1 MSLEDVKN
9 AKKSEVTSQLV
20 RMISVGFPIDD
31 THRVLSAQDPVYT
44 YILNYWMT
52 ASVDS
57 YDVPVYDNFGDVTSL
72 EFPDQMSAEMFV
84 NKIHDYIC
92 YSVIRSA
99 SLNKLI
105 DAAETEE
112 EVETMNISLVS
123 FADFVND

>member
-20 RMISVGFPIDD
+20 RMIGVGFPIDD

-44 YILNYWMT
+44 Y
-52 ASVDS
+52 
-57 YDVPVYDNFGDVTSL
+57 VPVYDNFGDVTSL

-92 YSVIRSA
+92 YSAIRSA

-112 EVETMNISLVS
+112 EVEAMNISLVS

>member
-9 AKKSEVTSQLV
+9 AKKSEVTSQLIG
-20 RMISVGFPIDD
+20 MIGGGFPIDD

-52 ASVDS
+52 ASVDN
-57 YDVPVYDNFGDVTSL
+57 YDVPVYDNFGNVTSM

-92 YSVIRSA
+92 YSAIRSA

-105 DAAETEE
+105 DTAETED
-112 EVETMNISLVS
+112 EVEAIDIELVS
-123 FADFVND
+123 FADFAND

>member
-20 RMISVGFPIDD
+20 RMIGGGFPIDD

-44 YILNYWMT
+44 YILNYWLT

-57 YDVPVYDNFGDVTSL
+57 YDVPVYDNFGNVTSL

-92 YSVIRSA
+92 YSAICSA

-112 EVETMNISLVS
+112 EVEAMNISLVS

>member
-20 RMISVGFPIDD
+20 GMIGGGFP
-31 THRVLSAQDPVYT
+31 
-44 YILNYWMT
+44 
-52 ASVDS
+52 VD
-57 YDVPVYDNFGDVTSL
+57 DNFGNVTSL

-92 YSVIRSA
+92 YSAIRSA

-112 EVETMNISLVS
+112 EVEAMNISLVS